1 MDLFD
6 VILVVML
13 GVLGIAAYIGNQIRK
28 GD

>member
-6 VILVVML
+6 AILVVML
-13 GVLGIAAYIGNQIRK
+13 VVLGIAAYIGNQIRK